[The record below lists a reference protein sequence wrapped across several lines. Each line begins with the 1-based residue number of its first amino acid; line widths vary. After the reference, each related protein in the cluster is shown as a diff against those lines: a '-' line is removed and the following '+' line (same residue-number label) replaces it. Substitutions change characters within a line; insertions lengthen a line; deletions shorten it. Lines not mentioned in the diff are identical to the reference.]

1 MNREQLKER
10 VRRLPM
16 QPGVYL
22 HKDKAGTVIYVGKAK
37 RLRNR
42 VANYFQPPANLN
54 DKTRR
59 LVEHIDDFDII
70 VTESELEALILE
82 NAMIKKYQPKY
93 NILLKDDKNYPFVRI
108 DERVA
113 YPSFTIAS
121 KLERDGARYFGP
133 YLSHMKARQ
142 AIDAVSEVLQLKT
155 CSRSFPGTIGKG
167 RPCLQFHL
175 NRCCA
180 PCMGNVT
187 AEEYQIRVN
196 QAIAIFQGDAKH
208 LARSFH
214 QQMEEAAEA
223 LQFERAAALRDKMR
237 AIEKLDAQQ
246 HVIAGISSELD
257 ACAFIQG
264 QTRACVCVLHYAD
277 NGLQGKEY
285 KLFSMTESDPS
296 ESLSA
301 FVKQYYSERETVP
314 KTILLSHALEEQD
327 AIIEYLS
334 MIAKRKIE
342 IITPQRGDRYR
353 FIRLAE
359 KNAWEEIERWEQQS
373 ERRHKSIELL
383 QNITGMKERPVRL
396 EAYDISHLAGQD
408 TVGSMVVFVE
418 GKPHKSSYR
427 KFKIASVANGQDD
440 YASMREMLT
449 RRIQRYLAGDE
460 KFSPLPQAFLID
472 GGLGHVHICREILDE
487 FKIAA
492 PCFGMVKDERHRTRA
507 LVTADGRELGISTIP
522 AVFALI
528 GRIQEETHRFAIE
541 FNRKLSGKR
550 VRGSTLDKIPGIG
563 EKRRRELLRRFGGI
577 EQIKNASLEELN
589 QLLPRST
596 AQAVFSFFHSDIHRE
611 SK

>member
-10 VRRLPM
+10 VRRLPTR
-16 QPGVYL
+16 PGIYL

-42 VANYFQPPANLN
+42 VANYFQPLANL
-54 DKTRR
+54 DAKTRR
-59 LVEHIDDFDII
+59 LVGHIYDFDII

-93 NILLKDDKNYPFVRI
+93 NILLKDDKNYPFI
-108 DERVA
+108 RVDDSVS
-113 YPSFTIAS
+113 YPSFTVVS

-133 YLSHMKARQ
+133 YLSHVQARQ
-142 AIDAVSEVLQLKT
+142 AIEAVSEVLQLKT
-155 CSRSFPGTIGKG
+155 CSRAFPSAVKKG

-175 NRCCA
+175 KRCCA
-180 PCMGNVT
+180 PCTGNVT
-187 AEEYQIRVN
+187 AEEYQIRVS

-208 LARSFH
+208 LARAFH

-246 HVIAGISSELD
+246 HVITGISAELD
-257 ACAFIQG
+257 ACAFVQG

-285 KLFSMTESDPS
+285 MLFPTTESNPS

-301 FVKQYYSERETVP
+301 FVKQYYSKREIVP

-327 AIIEYLS
+327 AVIEYLS
-334 MIAKRKIE
+334 MIAKQKVE
-342 IITPQRGDRYR
+342 ISTPQRGDRHR
-353 FIRLAE
+353 FISLAE
-359 KNAWEEIERWEQQS
+359 KNAREEIERWEQQT

-408 TVGSMVVFVE
+408 TVGSMVVFID
-418 GKPHKSSYR
+418 GKPRKSSYR
-427 KFKIASVANGQDD
+427 KFKISSAANGQDD

-449 RRIQRYLAGDE
+449 RRIQRYQAGDE

-472 GGLGHVHICREILDE
+472 GGLGHVHVCQEVLKE
-487 FKIAA
+487 FGITV

-507 LVTADGRELGISTIP
+507 LITVDGRELGISTVP

-550 VRGSTLDKIPGIG
+550 VRGSTLGKIPGIG

-577 EQIKNASLEELN
+577 EQIKNASLEELT
-589 QLLPRST
+589 QVLPRST
-596 AQAVFSFFHSDIHRE
+596 AQSVFSFFHSAAP
-611 SK
+611 